1 MKHEAK
7 NLFLLSCLACLLTR
21 PISLKAASEALP
33 DPVVLI
39 KASSD
44 AISLTAA
51 DMEATLSI
59 YDAKGNVRTRRIQ
72 QASRV
77 LDGVTK
83 TRLTFLSPADV
94 AGTTLLI
101 YDYPD
106 KDDDMWIYLP
116 ALRNTRRIVSR
127 DKGQSFMGSA
137 FSNADLSKP
146 ALGDY
151 THVLTG
157 AETLNG
163 KDCWVVTS
171 TCKTTAI
178 AQSQGFAVKKAWID
192 KKTKLTQQLVFLNT
206 AGQQTKILTLSDY
219 KQLDDGTFM
228 ACRLEA
234 KTLSNKRR
242 SVLTVDALRHGSTL
256 PASHFSSLSL
266 DK

>member
-1 MKHEAK
+1 MKHVVK

-44 AISLTAA
+44 AISLAAA

-77 LDGVTK
+77 FDGVTK

-127 DKGQSFMGSA
+127 DKGQSFMGAA

-146 ALGDY
+146 ALADY

-157 AETLNG
+157 A
-163 KDCWVVTS
+163 
-171 TCKTTAI
+171 
-178 AQSQGFAVKKAWID
+178 
-192 KKTKLTQQLVFLNT
+192 
-206 AGQQTKILTLSDY
+206 
-219 KQLDDGTFM
+219 
-228 ACRLEA
+228 
-234 KTLSNKRR
+234 
-242 SVLTVDALRHGSTL
+242 
-256 PASHFSSLSL
+256 
-266 DK
+266 